1 MKDLAFRE
9 ALNEYIED
17 EGIEEDVLLLED
29 HTFDKSVIGIS
40 VDGRII
46 YSLEKM
52 VEEFCEDE
60 ECDELEAFEWLD
72 YNTMRALPYMGSRR
86 PIIMVDSKR
95 SIMDKYGYI
104 AQLSRRDED
113 EYEEDLE
120 EDEDDFQYG
129 HTR

>member
-29 HTFDKSVIGIS
+29 HTFNKSIIGIS

-60 ECDELEAFEWLD
+60 ECDELEALEWLD

-95 SIMDKYGYI
+95 SIMDRYGYA
-104 AQLSRRDED
+104 AQLSHRDED
-113 EYEEDLE
+113 EEDLE
-120 EDEDDFQYG
+120 EDEEDFQYG